1 MRIRSIKPEFWRSDD
16 IDALEWDHRLV
27 FIGLW
32 SYVDDN
38 GVGLDKLSS
47 ICADLFA
54 ADLER
59 DPRETF
65 ARVSEA
71 LQKFAERGL
80 IQRYA
85 VGGKKYL
92 FVTKWDR
99 HQRVDKPNKPRFPT
113 PTSENPV
120 VDTAFATSSRESH
133 ETLAPGTGEQ
143 RNRGTESSPTEN
155 SCSTAAPSN
164 VVAHRGDDS
173 KQRAKLG
180 EPRGFADFWS
190 AYPRRQGKGAAMKAY
205 AKAIKTTD
213 PSVILTAAARFAADP
228 NRDPQYTAM
237 PSTWLNQER
246 WSDEPLP
253 ARNSGNRGAARVSRD
268 QKIADLERFK
278 TNPNPAILNAFG
290 GPPDIGTQFD
300 PGRPPRALPGSSAH
314 AANSP
319 AAYQPPLLG
328 EVS

>member
-1 MRIRSIKPEFWRSDD
+1 M
-16 IDALEWDHRLV
+16 

-80 IQRYA
+80 IRRYA

-99 HQRVDKPNKPRFPT
+99 HQRVDKPNKPRYPT
-113 PTSENPV
+113 PTSENAL
-120 VDTAFATSSRESH
+120 VDTAFATSSRDPREVP
-133 ETLAPGTGEQ
+133 APGTEEQ
-143 RNRGTESSPTEN
+143 GNRGTESSPTEN
-155 SCSTAAPSN
+155 SCSTASPSN
-164 VVAHRGDDS
+164 VAAPPAVDS
-173 KQRAKLG
+173 KPRAKVG
-180 EPRGFADFWS
+180 DPRGFADFWDT
-190 AYPRRQGKGAAMKAY
+190 YPRRQGKGAAMKAY

-213 PSVILTAAARFAADP
+213 PGVILAAAARFAADP

-253 ARNSGNRGAARVSRD
+253 QRNPSGRGPAPVGRD
-268 QKIADLERFK
+268 QKIAALERLK
-278 TNPNPAILNAFG
+278 SNPDPAILNAFG
-290 GPPDIGTQFD
+290 ERSGAGVQF
-300 PGRPPRALPGSSAH
+300 GSVRPPRALPGGNPGASNPTVAH
-314 AANSP
+314 
-319 AAYQPPLLG
+319 QPPLLG